1 MYVCGWK
8 TGKISKNDLSGV
20 LLLSLDFPYM
30 VEQVKLKKWGV
41 KIDIFYTGLIYSVL
55 D

>member
-30 VEQVKLKKWGV
+30 VEQVKLKKRGV

-55 D
+55 H